1 MYRQENHL
9 TGKIMKII
17 GINGS
22 PKGSQSQTRRLVMA
36 VLDGAR
42 VAGADVMFVDVCAL
56 HIEYCRACTN
66 CYVKGE
72 CIHDDDMPELY
83 QKMLDADGIVLGSPV
98 YINSVTA
105 QLKSMLDRMA
115 DSVHCLHFTGKY
127 GCAVSTAGGAMA
139 EETAEYMNAALRM
152 LGATTV
158 GTVGVNFMGNP
169 NLIVPAEQK
178 AKVLGRKIAE
188 AIKTRWKDPVQE
200 TYYADRKAHMQ
211 QLVLAN
217 KDVWS
222 HEFDHWK
229 AMGWV

>member
-1 MYRQENHL
+1 
-9 TGKIMKII
+9 MKII

-22 PKGSQSQTRRLVMA
+22 PKGEKSQTRRLVMG

-42 VAGADVMFVDVCAL
+42 ATGADVTFVDVCAL
-56 HIEYCRACTN
+56 KIKYCTACTT
-66 CYVKGE
+66 CYAKGE
-72 CIHDDDMPELY
+72 CIHDDDMPALY
-83 QKMLDADGIVLGSPV
+83 EKLLDCDGVVLGSPV

-105 QLKSMLDRMA
+105 QLKAMMDRMA

-139 EETAEYMNAALRM
+139 EETAEYMNSALRM

-169 NLIVPAEQK
+169 DAIIPAEKK
-178 AKVLGRKIAE
+178 AKELGRKLAE
-188 AIKTRWKDPVQE
+188 AIRTGYKDPTQQV
-200 TYYADRKAHMQ
+200 YYTERKAHMK

-217 KDVWS
+217 KDIWT
-222 HEFDHWK
+222 HEFDHWN
-229 AMGWV
+229 AMGWI